1 MNLRAK
7 GLQKL
12 AGQAGLVLLAAAV
25 SVLLWQPTDMAWWA
39 ARLLGVAALLLA
51 AATLF
56 LRPPS
61 GQYPWHRIFG
71 WAALAALAGHILI
84 TTGFQPVFWRW
95 LTPAIPVEIVAGI
108 VALLAFLVVMLVQR
122 SRSLRR
128 QLGPFSSLSVH
139 RTAGYL
145 LIAAACTHIALI
157 AGMTVFA
164 AAALLAGLTFLLIEG
179 FLRERHPF
187 RLAAT
192 LALFSGA
199 IAWLAM
205 GSMAETRLASL
216 RQAPIDHARF
226 LHTDH
231 TGLAC
236 AGCHHNF
243 VDRTGNENCLTCHKR
258 VSISETTRIDGMF
271 HAFCSDCHRTDKR
284 AGRKFGPI
292 DDCNG
297 CHGRS
302 PSGEAGK

>member
-1 MNLRAK
+1 MVMSLRTTW
-7 GLQKL
+7 LQML
-12 AGQAGLVLLAAAV
+12 AGHAGRAGLLLLV
-25 SVLLWQPTDMAWWA
+25 VGVVVLLWQPTDAEWWA
-39 ARLLGVAALLLA
+39 SRLFGAAALMLTA
-51 AATLF
+51 GTLF
-56 LRPPS
+56 LRPAS
-61 GQYPWHRIFG
+61 GQRPWHRIFG
-71 WAALAALAGHILI
+71 WTALVALAGHVVV
-84 TTGFQPVFWRW
+84 TTGLQPVFWRW
-95 LTPAIPVEIVAGI
+95 LTPAMPIEIVSGI
-108 VALLAFLVVMLVQR
+108 VALLAFLVVLLVQR
-122 SRSLRR
+122 SRTLRR
-128 QLGPFSSLSVH
+128 RLGPFSSLSVH

-145 LIAAACTHIALI
+145 LVAAASAHIALI

-164 AAALLAGLTFLLIEG
+164 AAALFAGLAFLLIEG
-179 FLRERHPF
+179 LLRERHVL

-192 LALFSGA
+192 LALFVGA

-243 VDRTGNENCLTCHKR
+243 VDRTGSENCLTCHKR
-258 VSISETTRIDGMF
+258 ISISEATRIDGMF
-271 HAFCSDCHRTDKR
+271 HAFCSDCHRADKR

-297 CHGRS
+297 CHGQIR
-302 PSGEAGK
+302 